1 MLQMVPIISSPDQ
14 DEIGLTIHERN
25 CIMDELKAHDENLR
39 SHLSY
44 RQKEQSSHI
53 LMLLMVFRFFLQ
65 SGESDFFV
73 KRLRNLVKTKLD
85 MNVPIGE
92 LQESSIQK

>member
-1 MLQMVPIISSPDQ
+1 MVPIVSCPDQ
-14 DEIGLTIHERN
+14 DIGLTIHERH
-25 CIMDELKAHDENLR
+25 CIMDELKTHEENLK
-39 SHLSY
+39 SHQSY
-44 RQKEQSSHI
+44 RQKEHSSHI

-85 MNVPIGE
+85 MLGGNSKEKRSDKVYH
-92 LQESSIQK
+92 